1 MCIFGALLWWLG
13 LLQTLQRL
21 LNVIVITSYLV
32 LSFPFIRALQH
43 ADVII
48 LLGARLNWIL
58 HFGLPPRYRQDVK
71 VIQVSRKIII
81 I

>member
-1 MCIFGALLWWLG
+1 M
-13 LLQTLQRL
+13 
-21 LNVIVITSYLV
+21 VIPYLV

-81 I
+81 TNWKISVF

>member
-1 MCIFGALLWWLG
+1 MCVFWGLLWWLG
-13 LLQTLQRL
+13 LLLILQRL
-21 LNVIVITSYLV
+21 LNVIVIPSYLV

-43 ADVII
+43 ADVIV

-71 VIQVSRKIII
+71 VIQVRWKIII
-81 I
+81 S